1 MGMRHLFNR
10 NEKAYFNTK
19 FVFEEVPNELIPFDY
34 DAFAAYPGKVEAA
47 VTNIHT
53 GKAEYVE
60 VPRGRDMRDTLV
72 ASCSLPILFQPVKLG
87 RHYYLDG
94 GIADSIPYEH
104 ALAEGCDRL
113 IVVLTRERGYVK
125 KAEKAVR
132 LTDKLYKKYPKI
144 VESMDSRAE
153 RYNECMARLQEL
165 EQEGKIFVIAP
176 ESTYGVGRTT
186 TDVIKLRRL
195 YDEGYELTEKR
206 MQKLRAY
213 LG

>member
-1 MGMRHLFNR
+1 MRQTHR
-10 NEKAYFNTK
+10 GAHKRARIC
-19 FVFEEVPNELIPFDY
+19 EEDGEGSPLY
-34 DAFAAYPGKVEAA
+34 GQA
-47 VTNIHT
+47 V
-53 GKAEYVE
+53 
-60 VPRGRDMRDTLV
+60 
-72 ASCSLPILFQPVKLG
+72 Q
-87 RHYYLDG
+87 
-94 GIADSIPYEH
+94 
-104 ALAEGCDRL
+104 
-113 IVVLTRERGYVK
+113 
-125 KAEKAVR
+125 
-132 LTDKLYKKYPKI
+132 KYPKI

-206 MQKLRAY
+206 MQELRAY

>member
-1 MGMRHLFNR
+1 M
-10 NEKAYFNTK
+10 
-19 FVFEEVPNELIPFDY
+19 FDY
-34 DAFAAYPGKVEAA
+34 QITQMITATQNATGMAAY
-47 VTNIHT
+47 
-53 GKAEYVE
+53 
-60 VPRGRDMRDTLV
+60 L
-72 ASCSLPILFQPVKLG
+72 SQ
-87 RHYYLDG
+87 
-94 GIADSIPYEH
+94 
-104 ALAEGCDRL
+104 
-113 IVVLTRERGYVK
+113 
-125 KAEKAVR
+125 
-132 LTDKLYKKYPKI
+132 YKKYPKI

-206 MQKLRAY
+206 MQELRAY

>member
-1 MGMRHLFNR
+1 M
-10 NEKAYFNTK
+10 
-19 FVFEEVPNELIPFDY
+19 
-34 DAFAAYPGKVEAA
+34 
-47 VTNIHT
+47 
-53 GKAEYVE
+53 
-60 VPRGRDMRDTLV
+60 
-72 ASCSLPILFQPVKLG
+72 
-87 RHYYLDG
+87 
-94 GIADSIPYEH
+94 
-104 ALAEGCDRL
+104 
-113 IVVLTRERGYVK
+113 VLTRERGYVK

-153 RYNECMARLQEL
+153 RYNECMTRLQEL

-206 MQKLRAY
+206 MQELRAY

>member
-1 MGMRHLFNR
+1 MF
-10 NEKAYFNTK
+10 EKLTRSRYMTENVTD
-19 FVFEEVPNELIPFDY
+19 ELIRLENLVKIY
-34 DAFAAYPGKVEAA
+34 DTGAIRVMGLKKINLTIHRGEFVAIMGHSGSGKS
-47 VTNIHT
+47 TLMNIL
-53 GKAEYVE
+53 GCLDR
-60 VPRGRDMRDTLV
+60 P
-72 ASCSLPILFQPVKLG
+72 SLG
-87 RHYYLDG
+87 HYYLDG

-125 KAEKAVR
+125 KTEKAVR

-206 MQKLRAY
+206 MQELRAY